1 MAAKPERLSAVSDS
15 LEPLLNYRQLAKELN
30 IPERRL
36 RDWVYAGIIPHFKF
50 GYKTILSQKS
60 RVQRALLRREIKAV
74 EVLRR

>member
-50 GYKTILSQKS
+50 GYKTILFQKS